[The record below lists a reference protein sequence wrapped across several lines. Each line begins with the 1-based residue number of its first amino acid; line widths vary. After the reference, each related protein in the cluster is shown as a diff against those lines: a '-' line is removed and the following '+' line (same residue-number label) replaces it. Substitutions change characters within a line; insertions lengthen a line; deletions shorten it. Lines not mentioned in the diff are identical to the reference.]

1 MGFYFR
7 KSKSLGGLKFNF
19 SKSGIGL
26 SFGVKGMRY
35 VMSPKGNY
43 IHMGRNAFYYRTS
56 VGGKSRRSG
65 NTSNSNPVEVM
76 PDPDYAYREAIDS
89 GDVRNIV
96 DADSQVIVDEISKNR
111 KKWSTWPLALGL
123 LFISH
128 VGILMAIIGIV
139 LLRTIVDRRRKTTY
153 ITYEID
159 PELEGKMQAFYDA
172 FNELK
177 SCTATWLIES
187 SADNSDSRSI
197 AVVET
202 KVQRTRIAISYK
214 QPSYV
219 RTNVKVPSIPVGKQ
233 TIYFYPDRM
242 LIFEGRRVGGLTYA
256 HFTVEQE
263 DSPFVESQLPR
274 DATVLTRTW
283 TYTTKDGSPDRRYR
297 DNPALD
303 VANYSTLTFKSDTG
317 LYEKVMF
324 SKQGAG
330 LAWIEQ
336 LGEFKS
342 NIESL
347 PNQPEAEVR

>member
-7 KSKSLGGLKFNF
+7 KSKSFGGLKFNF

-26 SFGVKGMRY
+26 SFGAKGMRY

-43 IHMGRNAFYYRTS
+43 IHMGRNGFYYRTS
-56 VGGKSRRSG
+56 VGGKGRRSA
-65 NTSNSNPVEVM
+65 NPSNANQVEVM
-76 PDPDYAYREAIDS
+76 PDPDYAYRQAIDS

-96 DADSQVIVDEISKNR
+96 DADSQVIVDEITKNR
-111 KKWSTWPLALGL
+111 KKWSTWPLGLAL
-123 LFISH
+123 LFVPH
-128 VGILMAIIGIV
+128 AGIIGIV
-139 LLRTIVDRRRKTTY
+139 LLRLLVDRRRKTTN

-159 PELEGKMQAFYDA
+159 PELEGKMQEFYDS
-172 FNELK
+172 FDELK
-177 SCTATWLIES
+177 SCAAIWLIES
-187 SADNSDSRSI
+187 SAENSDSRSS
-197 AVVET
+197 AVVDT

-242 LIFEGRRVGGLTYA
+242 LIFERRRVGGLTYA

-263 DSPFVESQLPR
+263 DSPFIESQLPR

-297 DNPALD
+297 DNPSLD

-317 LYEKVMF
+317 LYEQVMF

-336 LGEFKS
+336 LGQFKS

-347 PNQPEAEVR
+347 PNQSEIEVR